1 MPTDASSSWAPR
13 TVGYLGFGAVLLWLS
28 LFGSMLDRLT
38 LATWGVSGLVWVVV
52 GACSLVGAAL
62 ALKGWGARV
71 GRRGTVDAACAVG
84 LALCPLMLVAAGPWA
99 WCVCALLL
107 TGPCATWLL
116 LRWGAMLAKLDGPA
130 ALRVVALNAACYFV
144 AKALVGALAGEG
156 VDAVGVLTVLLGP
169 LSAVGLRAS
178 AAVPGSRG
186 HAFYTAENARSLAG
200 IFVFMALFS
209 VVLVLLDVLTWGVD
223 RGVLAYLIAAL
234 VFMAVAVW
242 VFVCKRPLDFYTNV
256 RTLLVATAC
265 GAVLCVAF
273 LGVARECSAGF
284 IMGIRELTRF
294 YLFLLQADLARHS
307 KVSSA
312 VVFGLGWACCGI
324 PRLPLCWVNERSV
337 EGLTFGDGGYQ
348 TLTLVGKVSSAVVFG
363 LGWACCGI
371 PRLPLCWVNE
381 RSVEGLTFG
390 DGGYQTLTLV
400 VLLFLLVIIMGYS
413 LIKMPPGLRPP
424 FSTMSLPVAAEGEP
438 GAVTGGVSAAC
449 DALAQAHDLTA
460 REAQI
465 LGYLCAGR
473 SRGYIADTLYISENT
488 VKFHTKNVYRKL
500 GVTSKQELI
509 DLCGKG

>member
-13 TVGYLGFGAVLLWLS
+13 TVGYLGFGAVLLWLN
-28 LFGSMLDRLT
+28 LFGSMLDQ
-38 LATWGVSGLVWVVV
+38 LALAAWGVSGLVWVVV
-52 GACSLVGAAL
+52 GACSLVGAVL
-62 ALKGWGARV
+62 ALRGWGARV
-71 GRRGTVDAACAVG
+71 GRRGTVDAACAAG

-156 VDAVGVLTVLLGP
+156 VDAVGILAVLLGP

-178 AAVPGSRG
+178 SAVPGSRG
-186 HAFYTAENARSLAG
+186 HAFYTAENAGSLAG

-242 VFVCKRPLDFYTNV
+242 AFVCKRPLDFYTNV

-265 GAVLCVAF
+265 GAVLCVAAS
-273 LGVARECSAGF
+273 GVARECSAGL
-284 IMGIRELTRF
+284 ILGIRELTRF
-294 YLFLLQADLARHS
+294 YLFLLQADLARH
-307 KVSSA
+307 
-312 VVFGLGWACCGI
+312 
-324 PRLPLCWVNERSV
+324 
-337 EGLTFGDGGYQ
+337 
-348 TLTLVGKVSSAVVFG
+348 GKVSSAVVFG

-424 FSTMSLPVAAEGEP
+424 FSAMPLPIAAEGESD
-438 GAVTGGVSAAC
+438 AVAGSVSAAC
-449 DALAQAHDLTA
+449 DALARAHDLTA